1 METTGPIPGLSGML
15 GRTKRGLEQKLL
27 LPLAWA
33 GGPLFFFVG
42 GGGEGDHYFPGLPF
56 GVFVFSEIWG
66 WVKRTF
72 HTPCFFEEDAESLV
86 QRVYF

>member
-33 GGPLFFFVG
+33 GGPLFFLLG
-42 GGGEGDHYFPGLPF
+42 GG
-56 GVFVFSEIWG
+56 
-66 WVKRTF
+66 VKGT
-72 HTPCFFEEDAESLV
+72 TISLV
-86 QRVYF
+86 FHLVFLYLVKFGGG